1 MYLVTTSNTIK
12 VIFMNIFYDANK
24 IYEAGTKA
32 IQGAPFKYQSQLFE
46 MNHLIETAQ
55 ILKDLKEWKYKPVA
69 GKKFTINERGKIR
82 HITSNNMVDK
92 TINHLLCDNVLSPA
106 ISPYL
111 IYDNGASQ
119 KNRGVAFHRKRFE
132 THLHQYYRKY
142 KSNEGYIL
150 LIDFSGY
157 YASIPHDLCLKK
169 LQYFLRKANPEE
181 AKITMWILKNLFDVF
196 NIDNKNGKGVDIGSQ
211 PSQNIGISYPSQI
224 DNYIKIVRGC
234 KYYGRYT
241 DDSYIIHQDKEF
253 LKQLLKEIKII
264 SSKLGLI
271 VNDRKTRI
279 VKLSQ
284 QFKVLQINYSLT
296 PTGRIIKKI
305 STKTVTRER
314 RKLKAYKRLLD
325 KGRITYTD
333 IENIFKSWMSSN
345 YKIMSKMQISNMY
358 QLYYDLFGRR
368 VKWKNHSKLHWL
380 MEQNLKT

>member
-157 YASIPHDLCLKK
+157 YARIPHDLCLKK
-169 LQYFLRKANPEE
+169 LQYFLRKVNPEE

-271 VNDRKTRI
+271 VNDKKTRI

-284 QFKVLQINYSLT
+284 QFKVLQIKYSLT
-296 PTGRIIKKI
+296 ETGRIIKKI
-305 STKTVTRER
+305 NSKSITRER

-325 KGRITYTD
+325 KKRITMDD

-380 MEQNLKT
+380 MEHNLKT